1 MNGKHISKLGF
12 EKKAIKL
19 ALDAAHTRED
29 AGVSSAEILQEL
41 QAVQADPAAYLR
53 GGVYAEL
60 AAELSTQQGVKRAQQ
75 AADLRPSALPYRVWG
90 EDLIDPGA
98 HAQMDVAM
106 RLPVSRAGA
115 LMPDAHVGYGLPIG
129 GVLATENAVIPY
141 GVGVDIGCSM
151 MLSVLPVHPDELRTD
166 EAKALL
172 MKHTRFGAGV
182 AFEKRDRLDHAV
194 LHEDTWKEQPLLKH
208 LHPKATEQIG
218 TSGSGNHF
226 VEFGTL
232 TLHQPDLDLEAGTY
246 LAVLSHS
253 GSRGFGAQVAGHF
266 TALAQKRWPTLDRAA
281 QKLAWLPLDSHEGQA
296 YWQAMNLAGRYAL
309 ANHDLIHRRLARA
322 LNVTPGA
329 QVSNSHN
336 LAWKQRVNGEELIVH
351 RKGATP
357 AEAGRLG
364 LIPGSMADPGY
375 VVRGRG
381 NAQALDSASHGAGRQ
396 LGRKAAA
403 NTLAKKDVQAYLKD
417 KGITLIGGGIDEA
430 PQAYKRIQ
438 DVMARQDDLIDIVAE
453 FRPRVVRMDT
463 GSEDV

>member
-53 GGVYAEL
+53 GGVYADL

-151 MLSVLPVHPDELRTD
+151 MLSVLPVHPDELGTD
-166 EAKALL
+166 EAKTLL

>member
-1 MNGKHISKLGF
+1 
-12 EKKAIKL
+12 
-19 ALDAAHTRED
+19 
-29 AGVSSAEILQEL
+29 
-41 QAVQADPAAYLR
+41 
-53 GGVYAEL
+53 
-60 AAELSTQQGVKRAQQ
+60 
-75 AADLRPSALPYRVWG
+75 
-90 EDLIDPGA
+90 
-98 HAQMDVAM
+98 
-106 RLPVSRAGA
+106 
-115 LMPDAHVGYGLPIG
+115 
-129 GVLATENAVIPY
+129 
-141 GVGVDIGCSM
+141 M
-151 MLSVLPVHPDELRTD
+151 MLSVLPVHPDELGTD

>member
-19 ALDAAHTRED
+19 ALEAAHTRED

-53 GGVYAEL
+53 GGVYADL

-151 MLSVLPVHPDELRTD
+151 MLSVLPVHPDELGTD

-438 DVMARQDDLIDIVAE
+438 DVMARQDDLVDIVAE

>member
-151 MLSVLPVHPDELRTD
+151 MLSVLPVHPDELGTD
-166 EAKALL
+166 EAKTLL